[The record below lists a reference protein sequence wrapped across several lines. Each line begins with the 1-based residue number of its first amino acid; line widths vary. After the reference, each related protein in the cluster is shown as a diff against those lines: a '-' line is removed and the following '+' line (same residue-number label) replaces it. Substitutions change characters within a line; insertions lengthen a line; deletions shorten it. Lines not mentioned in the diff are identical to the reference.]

1 MNHSVSLLKEKNLC
15 RFSLK
20 SKGQISLKKKVRII
34 IGTLAVGGC
43 ERHLSYVLP
52 KLKKKGWDLS
62 VITLGGPNPLAEV
75 LEKQGITTSLGKTW
89 YSPKKLPAPL
99 RKIFFITINTL
110 RLLFHFQKDRTAIN
124 HFFLPHA
131 YVLGGLVSF
140 FTRYSGPLIMSRR
153 STNDYQKKH
162 PLLTKVEHFLHQK
175 MTRILGNSQRVCDQL
190 IEEDVTHDQIGII
203 YNGIDTSPFEGKINK
218 ENIRDK
224 FHIPQDSLV
233 FTMVANLLPYKG
245 HPDLLKAF
253 HLIKD
258 ELSEPWKLLLVGRDD
273 GMKKSLEDM
282 VKAYGL
288 EENVIFTGPQ
298 PDPTPL
304 LKISDVCVLSSHEEG
319 FSNSLLE
326 GMAAGLPIVA
336 TDVGGNKEAVLHKK
350 TGFIVPRQEPALLS
364 KALLAMAKDKDLR
377 KIMGEKGQKR
387 LHDQFSLDACVDNYH
402 NFYMSL

>member
-1 MNHSVSLLKEKNLC
+1 M
-15 RFSLK
+15 
-20 SKGQISLKKKVRII
+20 KKKVRII

-62 VITLGGPNPLAEV
+62 VITLGGPNPLAKV
-75 LEKQGITTSLGKTW
+75 LEKHSIKTSLGKTW

-99 RKIFFITINTL
+99 RKIFFITLNTL
-110 RLLFHFQKDRTAIN
+110 RLLFHFQKDRSAIN

-131 YVLGGLVSF
+131 YVLGGLVASF
-140 FTRYSGPLIMSRR
+140 TKYPGPLVMSRR

-162 PLLTKVEHFLHQK
+162 PLLTKVEYFLHKK
-175 MTRILGNSQRVCDQL
+175 MTRILGNSQRVCNQL
-190 IEEDVTHDQIGII
+190 LEESVTQNQIGII
-203 YNGIDTSPFEGKINK
+203 YNGIDTTAFEGKINQTEVREK
-218 ENIRDK
+218 L
-224 FHIPQDSLV
+224 HISHDTII

-245 HPDLLKAF
+245 HLDLLKAF

-258 ELSEPWKLLLVGRDD
+258 ELTEPWKLLLVGRDD
-273 GMKKSLEDM
+273 GMRKNLEEM
-282 VKAYGL
+282 VKTYGL
-288 EENVIFTGPQ
+288 EENIIFTGPQ
-298 PDPTPL
+298 ADPTPL

-336 TDVGGNKEAVLHKK
+336 TDVGGNKEAVLHKE
-350 TGFIVPRQEPALLS
+350 TGFIVPPREPALLS
-364 KALLAMAKDKDLR
+364 KALLSMAKDGDLR
-377 KIMGEKGQKR
+377 KTMGEKGRKR
-387 LHDQFSLDACVDNYH
+387 LHGQFSLDACVDNYH